1 MHTLRLAYAFE
12 FLIAVIAVYVL
23 WSQVGGQSHLD
34 LMPWYFKLGL
44 GVGAALAAVKAT
56 DSAVSQDH
64 AWNGQ
69 TLKWFGILMILL
81 LGCGLASYYCHLYL
95 EDNGDDQPGDNSA
108 VGRLLQESP
117 VIYSSAD
124 AQALG
129 CTSEVGDRPFFGSRV
144 LADAPSASR
153 ASLRRAG

>member
-1 MHTLRLAYAFE
+1 MHPLRLAYAFE

-23 WSQVGGQSHLD
+23 WSEVGGQSHLD

-44 GVGAALAAVKAT
+44 GAGAALAAVKAT

-69 TLKWFGILMILL
+69 TLKWFGITLVLL

-108 VGRLLQESP
+108 VGRLLPGRTGTP
-117 VIYSSAD
+117 VIYSSAYAQSLDCNRKAGDCALPGSGLLSD
-124 AQALG
+124 AAG
-129 CTSEVGDRPFFGSRV
+129 
-144 LADAPSASR
+144 ASY
-153 ASLRRAG
+153 RRAA